1 MAKEEAASLRQ
12 QLVIGPSCSK
22 SLCFIYWL
30 WKSRG
35 FCLVMLPFFSNIITF
50 IFLVSDLIGF
60 GSFFLRKSWI

>member
-35 FCLVMLPFFSNIITF
+35 FCLVIFNWIWEFFPQKK
-50 IFLVSDLIGF
+50 LDLRVGF
-60 GSFFLRKSWI
+60 FTTGLDRP